1 MNYPQTVRYI
11 YNLERLGWIF
21 GLGRIKLAL
30 KKLGSPQDSL
40 KCIHVAGSNGK
51 GSVCAMLTSI
61 FMQAGCSV
69 ATYTS
74 PHLVDVRERITFN
87 GRMIPKPDFV
97 RLAAKVRQTKVRLT
111 FFEFLTALAF
121 LYFSEKK
128 PNYVV
133 LEAGL
138 GGRLDATNV
147 INPEIAI
154 ITKIALEHT
163 EILGKTLEKIAGEK
177 AGIIK
182 PGCTVVTGADGA
194 ALKVF
199 RQVCKKKKARLI
211 VAKPTS
217 YKLSLNGD
225 FQKFNAG
232 IAAAAAQQLG
242 IGEKHIRQGLA
253 KTVWPGR
260 LERFGNVLVDCCH
273 NPDGIRAMAQYVRTL
288 EYKRLIIVFG
298 CLKDKNYCEMLTSLP
313 KHDML
318 IVTKPTEIK
327 RALDPEQLGTG
338 LVVRNPVQ
346 AVHCARAAASK
357 NDLVLVCGSIYL
369 VGDVISSLKIRK

>member
-1 MNYPQTVRYI
+1 MDYSQTVKYVYR
-11 YNLERLGWIF
+11 LERLGWIF
-21 GLGRIKLAL
+21 GLERIKKAL
-30 KKLGSPQDSL
+30 KKLGNPQESL
-40 KCIHVAGSNGK
+40 KYIHAAGSNGK

-61 FMQAGCSV
+61 LRQAGYSV

-74 PHLVDVRERITFN
+74 PHLVDVRERIMFN
-87 GRMIPKPDFV
+87 CRMIPKPDFV
-97 RLAAKVRQTKVRLT
+97 RLSAKVRQTKVKLT
-111 FFEFLTALAF
+111 YFEFLTALAF

-128 PNYVV
+128 PDFVV

-147 INPEIAI
+147 IIPEIAI

-163 EILGKTLEKIAGEK
+163 DILGKTIEKIAGEK

-182 PGCTVVTGADGA
+182 QNCTVVTGADGS
-194 ALKVF
+194 ALKVIKTAAKNKN
-199 RQVCKKKKARLI
+199 CKL
-211 VAKPTS
+211 VLAKPTN
-217 YKLSLNGD
+217 YKLSLQGD

-232 IAAAAAQQLG
+232 IAAAAARQLG

-260 LERFGNVLVDCCH
+260 LERKGNVLLDCSH
-273 NPDGIRAMAQYVRTL
+273 NPDGIRAMAKYVRTL
-288 EYKRLIIVFG
+288 KYKRLIIVFG

-318 IVTKPTEIK
+318 IVTKPLGVS
-327 RALDPEQLGTG
+327 RALDPEMLGTG
-338 LVVRNPVQ
+338 IVVRNPIS
-346 AVHCARAAASK
+346 AIKCAKAAAAK
-357 NDLVLVCGSIYL
+357 GDLILICGSIYL
-369 VGDVISSLKIRK
+369 VGDVRRSL